1 MPMFAPTNVHCSKF
15 FGRTSAPL
23 LSYCGTNI
31 FVTDAGKASGRI
43 TAKRSAATSR
53 HNTSARILFMA
64 CTSQGCDSESVIACS
79 QGEST
84 ARKKPRRGTMV
95 ESASQEV
102 SMTRFIP
109 AKMSLS
115 LFTALLLAATASA
128 QQSAPTPAEGDY
140 VVRDFKFRSGETMSE
155 LRLHYMTLGKP
166 ARDAQ
171 GRVTNA
177 VLILHGTGGSGR
189 QFLQPQFAGE
199 LFGPGQLLD
208 AARYFIILPD
218 GVGHGKSSKPSDGLH
233 ARFPQYDYDDM
244 VAAQYQLLNE
254 GLGVNHLRL
263 ILGTS
268 MGCMHSFVWGE
279 TYPAFMDAL
288 MPLACQP
295 VEIAGRNRVWRK
307 MVMEAIRND
316 PEWKG
321 GDYATEPRQ
330 GLRTALDL
338 LLIAGSAP
346 LYMQKTL
353 PTRDAAD
360 KYLDDYFKTR
370 VTGLDANDLLYAVNA
385 SRNYDPAVHL
395 ENIIAPVMYIN

>member
-1 MPMFAPTNVHCSKF
+1 
-15 FGRTSAPL
+15 
-23 LSYCGTNI
+23 
-31 FVTDAGKASGRI
+31 
-43 TAKRSAATSR
+43 
-53 HNTSARILFMA
+53 
-64 CTSQGCDSESVIACS
+64 
-79 QGEST
+79 
-84 ARKKPRRGTMV
+84 
-95 ESASQEV
+95 
-102 SMTRFIP
+102 
-109 AKMSLS
+109 
-115 LFTALLLAATASA
+115 
-128 QQSAPTPAEGDY
+128 
-140 VVRDFKFRSGETMSE
+140 
-155 LRLHYMTLGKP
+155 
-166 ARDAQ
+166 
-171 GRVTNA
+171 
-177 VLILHGTGGSGR
+177 
-189 QFLQPQFAGE
+189 
-199 LFGPGQLLD
+199 
-208 AARYFIILPD
+208 
-218 GVGHGKSSKPSDGLH
+218 
-233 ARFPQYDYDDM
+233 
-244 VAAQYQLLNE
+244 
-254 GLGVNHLRL
+254 
-263 ILGTS
+263 

-370 VTGLDANDLLYAVNA
+370 MTGLDANDLWYAVNA

-395 ENIIAPVMYIN
+395 ENIIAPVMYINSADDFINPPELQMAERETQRVKNARFVLIPTSDETRGHGTHTRAAVWKQYLAELLEESAH